1 MITNTA
7 RSRERSQVRAT
18 IQETPA
24 HRLDV
29 SLERGAY
36 GTHLMLITF
45 VPTAR
50 NPEEQVKFQTT
61 LSDTE
66 LRNFEKV
73 LSAAVASATI

>member
-1 MITNTA
+1 M
-7 RSRERSQVRAT
+7 RAT

-24 HRLDV
+24 HRLDIE
-29 SLERGAY
+29 LKRGAY
-36 GTHLMLITF
+36 GTSLKLITF
-45 VPTAR
+45 VPIAR
-50 NPEEQVKFQTT
+50 NPEEKVKFQTT